1 MPKIGSNNPSPTLK
15 CKSTRADN
23 RQWPALDG
31 EWVVALS
38 ADPLHFIWA
47 MIGSTGYVGK
57 RDVVAAS
64 IGGQVIAAERV
75 VDAARRERN
84 EEIFLKYWR
93 QH

>member
-1 MPKIGSNNPSPTLK
+1 MKILIFDLE
-15 CKSTRADN
+15 RADN
-23 RQWPALDG
+23 RQWRALDG
-31 EWVVALS
+31 ERVVALS
-38 ADPLHFIWA
+38 ADPLHFISA
-47 MIGSTGYVGK
+47 MISSTGYVGE

-64 IGGQVIAAERV
+64 IGGQMIATERV